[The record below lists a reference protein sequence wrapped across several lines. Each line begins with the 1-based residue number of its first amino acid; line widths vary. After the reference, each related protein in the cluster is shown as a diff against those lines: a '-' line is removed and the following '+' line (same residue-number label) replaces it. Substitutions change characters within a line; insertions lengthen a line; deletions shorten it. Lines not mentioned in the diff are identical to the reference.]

1 MPKEIVVNKELPPPF
16 APKFKDIEKV
26 TIGMQPP
33 PEKVDKNKQMKVPP
47 KKKLQLKK
55 GEKPPRVF
63 QYNNLEEQTKKVE
76 SSEDY
81 FQKLATELDYSLK
94 PLSSFDRGSI
104 PLDPFPSLIAEILYP
119 NEIPEEIIPFIE
131 AGINAHNESRFA
143 LAI

>member
-1 MPKEIVVNKELPPPF
+1 MPETIEVEQELPPPY
-16 APKFKDIEKV
+16 PKKFKDVEKV
-26 TIGMQPP
+26 ILGQQPP
-33 PEKVDKNKQMKVPP
+33 PEKADKNKNAKMQP
-47 KKKLQLKK
+47 KKKPQLKK

-63 QYNNLEEQTKKVE
+63 QFMDEKQQTKKVE

-104 PLDPFPSLIAEILYP
+104 PLDPFPSIIAEILYP
-119 NEIPEEIIPFIE
+119 NEIPEPVLPFIE
-131 AGINAHNESRFA
+131 AGMNAHNESRYA